1 MVGSV
6 AFRSA
11 AIGGFNRS
19 DVMSYIEKSVR
30 ENTEALEAAHA
41 KFAAAQ
47 EKAEELDRLNAE
59 LKNQLESQQ
68 VTVKAQMYTLQ
79 TEIQKIVTER
89 DSLKDKVEQMEVM
102 DQKMQQMEQQIQDL
116 LRTGD
121 QQRETIQR
129 VQTSNDEKAQR
140 IADLE
145 AQVEKMQGDSDAYHV
160 LCDNVGQIMMDAKS
174 RTTLL
179 EQSAQQAYDEK
190 MAEAQAAYD
199 TILANA
205 TGDAEEARLRLETQL
220 RQLQGEV
227 NNFLVSGVNDAVAK
241 ALSDVSEVQALIQG
255 LNGYMNQYAGEEP
268 TPQEEPVAEAL
279 PEEPLPF
286 PEASN
291 E

>member
-1 MVGSV
+1 MVGNV

-41 KFAAAQ
+41 ETAAAQ

-59 LKNQLESQQ
+59 LKNQLETQQ
-68 VTVKAQMYTLQ
+68 TTVKAQMYTLQ
-79 TEIQKIVTER
+79 TEIQKIVAER
-89 DSLKDKVEQMEVM
+89 DNLKDKVDQMEVM
-102 DQKMQQMEQQIQDL
+102 DQKMQQMEQQIQSL

-121 QQRETIQR
+121 QQRETIQ
-129 VQTSNDEKAQR
+129 QTQAANDEKTRQ

-145 AQVEKMQGDSDAYHV
+145 AQVARMQSDSDAYRV
-160 LCDNVGQIMMDAKS
+160 LCGDVGQIMLDAKS

-179 EQSAQQAYDEK
+179 EQNAQQAYDEK
-190 MAEAQAAYD
+190 LAEAQAAYD
-199 TILANA
+199 SILASA

-220 RQLQGEV
+220 RQLQGEMDT
-227 NNFLVSGVNDAVAK
+227 LVSGVNNAVVK
-241 ALSDVSEVQALIQG
+241 ALSDVSEVQTLLQG
-255 LNGYMNQYAGEEP
+255 LNGYMNQYADEEP
-268 TPQEEPVAEAL
+268 TATEDPAAEAQ
-279 PEEPLPF
+279 PEEPLAF
-286 PEASN
+286 PEAAN

>member
-1 MVGSV
+1 MVGNV

-19 DVMSYIEKSVR
+19 DVMNYIERSVR
-30 ENTEALEAAHA
+30 ENTEALEEANAEA
-41 KFAAAQ
+41 AAAQ

-59 LKNQLESQQ
+59 LKNQLETQQ

-79 TEIQKIVTER
+79 TEIQKIVAER
-89 DSLKDKVEQMEVM
+89 DNLKDKVDQMEVM

-129 VQTSNDEKAQR
+129 VQTANDEKNRR

-145 AQVEKMQGDSDAYHV
+145 AQVERMQGDSEAYHV
-160 LCDNVGQIMMDAKS
+160 LSDNVGQIMLDAKS

-179 EQSAQQAYDEK
+179 EQTAQQAYDEK
-190 MAEAQAAYD
+190 LAEAQAAYD
-199 TILANA
+199 AILANA
-205 TGDAEEARLRLETQL
+205 TGDAEEARLRVETQL

-227 NNFLVSGVNDAVAK
+227 NSLVSGVNDAVTR

-255 LNGYMNQYAGEEP
+255 LNGYMTQYAGEEP
-268 TPQEEPVAEAL
+268 TPPEEPEAEAL
-279 PEEPLPF
+279 PEEPLAF
-286 PEASN
+286 PEAAN

>member
-1 MVGSV
+1 MVGNV

-30 ENTEALEAAHA
+30 ENTEALEEARAET
-41 KFAAAQ
+41 AAAQ

-79 TEIQKIVTER
+79 TEIQKIVAER
-89 DSLKDKVEQMEVM
+89 DSLKDKVDQMEVM
-102 DQKMQQMEQQIQDL
+102 DQKMQELEQQIQAL
-116 LRTGD
+116 LRAND
-121 QQRETIQR
+121 EQREALQR
-129 VQTSNDEKAQR
+129 TQTASDEKDQK
-140 IADLE
+140 IADLKT
-145 AQVEKMQGDSDAYHV
+145 QVERMQGDSDAYHI
-160 LCDNVGQIMMDAKS
+160 LCDNVGQIMLDAKS
-174 RTTLL
+174 RTTML
-179 EQSAQQAYDEK
+179 EQTAQQAYEEK
-190 MAEAQAAYD
+190 LAEAQAAYD
-199 TILANA
+199 TILANS
-205 TGDAEEARLRLETQL
+205 TGDAEEARMRVENQL

-227 NNFLVSGVNDAVAK
+227 NNLVCGVNDAVNQ
-241 ALSDVSEVQALIQG
+241 ALSDVSKVQELLQG

-268 TPQEEPVAEAL
+268 DPTEEPVAEVL

-286 PEASN
+286 PEAAN

>member
-1 MVGSV
+1 MVGNV

-30 ENTEALEAAHA
+30 ENTEALEEAHA
-41 KFAAAQ
+41 EAAAAQ
-47 EKAEELDRLNAE
+47 EKADELDRLNAE

-79 TEIQKIVTER
+79 TEIQKIVAER
-89 DSLKDKVEQMEVM
+89 DNLKDKVEQMEVM
-102 DQKMQQMEQQIQDL
+102 DQKMQEMEQQIQSL
-116 LRTGD
+116 LRTSD

-129 VQTSNDEKAQR
+129 TQTANEEKTR
-140 IADLE
+140 KIADLE
-145 AQVEKMQGDSDAYHV
+145 NQVERMQNDSNAYHV
-160 LCDNVGQIMMDAKS
+160 LCDNVGQIMLDARS
-174 RTTLL
+174 RTTQM

-190 MAEAQAAYD
+190 LAEAQAAYD

-205 TGDAEEARLRLETQL
+205 TGDAEEARLRVETQL
-220 RQLQGEV
+220 RQLRGEV
-227 NNFLVSGVNDAVAK
+227 NTLVSGVNEAVTR
-241 ALSDVSEVQALIQG
+241 ALSDVGEVQALIQG

-268 TPQEEPVAEAL
+268 AEAEESAAPQE
-279 PEEPLPF
+279 PLTF
-286 PEASN
+286 PEAAN

>member
-1 MVGSV
+1 MVGNV

-19 DVMSYIEKSVR
+19 DVMNYIERSVR

-41 KFAAAQ
+41 EAAAAQ
-47 EKAEELDRLNAE
+47 EKADELDRLNAE

-79 TEIQKIVTER
+79 TEIQKIVAER
-89 DSLKDKVEQMEVM
+89 DSLKDKVDQMEVM

-121 QQRETIQR
+121 QQRENLQR
-129 VQTSNDEKAQR
+129 AQTVSNEKDRR

-145 AQVEKMQGDSDAYHV
+145 AQVERMQSDSDAYRV
-160 LCDNVGQIMMDAKS
+160 LCGDVGQIMLDAKS

-179 EQSAQQAYDEK
+179 EQNAQQAYDEK
-190 MAEAQAAYD
+190 LAEAQATYD

-205 TGDAEEARLRLETQL
+205 TGDAEEARLRVETQL

-227 NNFLVSGVNDAVAK
+227 NSLISGVNDAVAK

-255 LNGYMNQYAGEEP
+255 LNGYMTQYAGEEP
-268 TPQEEPVAEAL
+268 TPQEEPVAEVL
-279 PEEPLPF
+279 PEEPLAF
-286 PEASN
+286 PEAAN

>member
-1 MVGSV
+1 MVGNV

-19 DVMSYIEKSVR
+19 DVMNYIERSVR
-30 ENTEALEAAHA
+30 ESTEALDEANAEA
-41 KFAAAQ
+41 AAAQ

-79 TEIQKIVTER
+79 TEIQKIVAER
-89 DSLKDKVEQMEVM
+89 DNLKDKVEQMEVM
-102 DQKMQQMEQQIQDL
+102 DQRMQEMERQIQSL
-116 LRTGD
+116 LHTND

-129 VQTSNDEKAQR
+129 TQADNEEKAR
-140 IADLE
+140 HIADLE
-145 AQVEKMQGDSDAYHV
+145 AQVERMQGDSDAYHV

-190 MAEAQAAYD
+190 LAEAQAAYD

-205 TGDAEEARLRLETQL
+205 TGDAEEARLRVETQL

-227 NNFLVSGVNDAVAK
+227 NNLVSGVNDAVAR
-241 ALSDVSEVQALIQG
+241 ALSDVSEAQSLLQG
-255 LNGYMNQYAGEEP
+255 MNGYMNQYADGEP
-268 TPQEEPVAEAL
+268 AAEEEVVAEAA
-279 PEEPLPF
+279 PEEPLVF
-286 PEASN
+286 PEAAN

>member
-1 MVGSV
+1 MVGNV

-19 DVMSYIEKSVR
+19 DVMNYIERSVR
-30 ENTEALEAAHA
+30 ENTEALAEANAEA
-41 KFAAAQ
+41 AAAQ
-47 EKAEELDRLNAE
+47 EKAEELERLNAE

-79 TEIQKIVTER
+79 TEIQKIVAER
-89 DSLKDKVEQMEVM
+89 DNLKDKVDQMEVM

-129 VQTSNDEKAQR
+129 VQTANDEKAQR

-145 AQVEKMQGDSDAYHV
+145 AQVERMQGDSDAYHV
-160 LCDNVGQIMMDAKS
+160 LCDNVGQIMLDAKS
-174 RTTLL
+174 RTTQL

-190 MAEAQAAYD
+190 LAEAQAAYD
-199 TILANA
+199 AILANA
-205 TGDAEEARLRLETQL
+205 TGDAEEARLRVETQL

-227 NNFLVSGVNDAVAK
+227 NNLVSGVNDAVAK

-255 LNGYMNQYAGEEP
+255 LNGYMNQYAGEELAAA
-268 TPQEEPVAEAL
+268 EEPVAEAL
-279 PEEPLPF
+279 PEEPLAF
-286 PEASN
+286 PEAAN